1 MLCVAKHSPVR
12 IPSNRKL
19 QTWKFTSK
27 FLWKNAT
34 VKDKSELGRWT
45 RDELVKLGPTFVKLG
60 QIASTRGDLY
70 PPEFTRELES
80 LQDNVPPVAFD
91 VVKDVVDLSLF
102 EEFDEVPFKSA
113 SIGQVHKARLK
124 KSKKPVI
131 VKVKRPDIYTTMKT
145 DTDNVREIVMFL
157 DSIGIDTGN
166 SSSVV
171 LDQSIE
177 YLLKETDYDLEVEN
191 AIDFKKSMKDVEWI
205 KIPRVYKGLSTNDMI
220 VMEYVPTQK
229 LTEIDDSK
237 VNPKKVCE
245 ALINAYIIQTMN
257 NGLFH
262 ADPHPGNLGFSSRG
276 KLVFYD
282 FGLVIRLSPEF
293 QDGFMEIFKYL
304 ITRDTA
310 GIVSVLV
317 RLGIIVPTTTDVT
330 DIEVFFENILGY
342 LENLD
347 GGQIINDDLAGQ
359 LAMEKPF
366 VVPTS
371 FVYLAKAFS
380 LIEGICIQLD
390 PDFNYFTYLEPLVE
404 EQFMEA
410 FDIGE
415 IVANTASIPGKV
427 TKINTA
433 VLGLERSRATMKR
446 SMIRTQRELRTVQY
460 SVACAVLA
468 QTFNDTPLAL
478 VFILCTMWFTFRK
491 SR

>member
-1 MLCVAKHSPVR
+1 
-12 IPSNRKL
+12 
-19 QTWKFTSK
+19 
-27 FLWKNAT
+27 
-34 VKDKSELGRWT
+34 
-45 RDELVKLGPTFVKLG
+45 
-60 QIASTRGDLY
+60 
-70 PPEFTRELES
+70 
-80 LQDNVPPVAFD
+80 
-91 VVKDVVDLSLF
+91 
-102 EEFDEVPFKSA
+102 
-113 SIGQVHKARLK
+113 
-124 KSKKPVI
+124 
-131 VKVKRPDIYTTMKT
+131 
-145 DTDNVREIVMFL
+145 
-157 DSIGIDTGN
+157 
-166 SSSVV
+166 
-171 LDQSIE
+171 
-177 YLLKETDYDLEVEN
+177 
-191 AIDFKKSMKDVEWI
+191 
-205 KIPRVYKGLSTNDMI
+205 
-220 VMEYVPTQK
+220 
-229 LTEIDDSK
+229 
-237 VNPKKVCE
+237 
-245 ALINAYIIQTMN
+245 
-257 NGLFH
+257 
-262 ADPHPGNLGFSSRG
+262 
-276 KLVFYD
+276 
-282 FGLVIRLSPEF
+282 
-293 QDGFMEIFKYL
+293 
-304 ITRDTA
+304 
-310 GIVSVLV
+310 V

-446 SMIRTQRELRTVQY
+446 SMIRTQRELRAVQY

>member
-60 QIASTRGDLY
+60 QIASTQGDLY

-191 AIDFKKSMKDVEWI
+191 AIDFK
-205 KIPRVYKGLSTNDMI
+205 RV
-220 VMEYVPTQK
+220 
-229 LTEIDDSK
+229 
-237 VNPKKVCE
+237 
-245 ALINAYIIQTMN
+245 
-257 NGLFH
+257 
-262 ADPHPGNLGFSSRG
+262 
-276 KLVFYD
+276 
-282 FGLVIRLSPEF
+282 
-293 QDGFMEIFKYL
+293 
-304 ITRDTA
+304 
-310 GIVSVLV
+310 
-317 RLGIIVPTTTDVT
+317 
-330 DIEVFFENILGY
+330 
-342 LENLD
+342 
-347 GGQIINDDLAGQ
+347 
-359 LAMEKPF
+359 
-366 VVPTS
+366 
-371 FVYLAKAFS
+371 
-380 LIEGICIQLD
+380 
-390 PDFNYFTYLEPLVE
+390 
-404 EQFMEA
+404 
-410 FDIGE
+410 
-415 IVANTASIPGKV
+415 
-427 TKINTA
+427 
-433 VLGLERSRATMKR
+433 
-446 SMIRTQRELRTVQY
+446 
-460 SVACAVLA
+460 
-468 QTFNDTPLAL
+468 
-478 VFILCTMWFTFRK
+478 
-491 SR
+491 